1 MASLFTSYSNSQQID
16 VTGNLTNFTNQ
27 ATGATST
34 WQNAGTIGDPLTCWA
49 QGDPGYCGPLPRV
62 AAWGTGSNVINFSY
76 GLTDLYQVVN
86 IKNALINS
94 GTGLQVNGFNF
105 GFTAKNGNGWDNGQP
120 DQLSAYVNIYNNT
133 NSTVLESYNYNLN
146 GKYDWKQFSYSETFK
161 SPYSVP
167 SLGNAQYGFVG
178 QDNNFWVGPYGPE
191 ITGVSFSLKYSV
203 DPCATNP
210 LYSPTCKGYMDA
222 LAKLSPAAS
231 TSTDTLSLL
240 PNTPLLLSGTTSSQ
254 TSNDGQSSPPGP
266 SQTTTAATL
275 TPTSN
280 NTQSR
285 AGEVSVAGAPA
296 RSSSGPSMSMIMS
309 ILSTESN
316 RVGSVERSAVAAA
329 VAGAEAA
336 GSQATQQAEAVAE
349 SLTSQSIAA
358 SMTSANG
365 TGLSISTTANQSQS
379 SIFSLSDQSQSA
391 ALNTTMLRLSTQY
404 GSTTETV
411 SAVPTISSSLVTGEL
426 SAPTR
431 AAAEVEIPQSE
442 TIQPGSRSVLNDAI
456 ESRPVLQ
463 QATQQRQTDAVNK
476 NAQSNELAGG
486 VDIAAINQQ
495 PVGFQNYSFVLTDAQ
510 FYAPREIYRNQRT
523 VDNAR
528 ALRQLTNDGR
538 HREMVEQQYKRN

>member
-86 IKNALINS
+86 IKNALLNS

-105 GFTAKNGNGWDNGQP
+105 SFTAKNGNGWDNGQP

-146 GKYDWKQFSYSETFK
+146 GKYNWTQFSYSETFK

-178 QDNNFWVGPYGPE
+178 QDNNSWVGPYGPE

-210 LYSPTCKGYMDA
+210 LYAPTCKGYMDA

-240 PNTPLLLSGTTSSQ
+240 PTTPLLLLGTTSSQ
-254 TSNDGQSSPPGP
+254 ISNDSQSSPSLSSPG
-266 SQTTTAATL
+266 
-275 TPTSN
+275 
-280 NTQSR
+280 
-285 AGEVSVAGAPA
+285 PA
-296 RSSSGPSMSMIMS
+296 RSSSGPSMSKIMDV
-309 ILSTESN
+309 LRTESS
-316 RVGSVERSAVAAA
+316 RVGSVEKSAVAAA

-336 GSQATQQAEAVAE
+336 GTQATQQAEAVAE

-358 SMTSANG
+358 SNPSG
-365 TGLSISTTANQSQS
+365 TGLSVGATSNRSQP

-391 ALNTTMLRLSTQY
+391 VLNSTMLRLSTQSS
-404 GSTTETV
+404 GTTETISAV
-411 SAVPTISSSLVTGEL
+411 SAISSSAVSVGL

-431 AAAEVEIPQSE
+431 PAVEVEIPQSE
-442 TIQPGSRSVLNDAI
+442 TIQFGGRSVLNDSI
-456 ESRPVLQ
+456 ESRPMLQ
-463 QATQQRQTDAVNK
+463 PDTQPRQTDAVNK

-486 VDIAAINQQ
+486 VDIAAMNQQ